1 MLKKC
6 KSIMNKS
13 NLILAGSGYLGES
26 IIAEYNIIKNT
37 FNIIELCRSIKN
49 NRPEVKT
56 IQIDFDKSADDM
68 SYVER
73 SVIVYMAPPD
83 TLSLKDERLNKFL
96 NNISNYEVKK
106 LIYISTSGVYG
117 NCNGNIVNEENK
129 LNPLTDRAKRRAD
142 AETQIQKFC
151 MRKNIGGIIFRVPG
165 IYGRNRLPIKRVK
178 ERDPLINIEES
189 RTTNLIHVGDLTR
202 LVIKA
207 LSLTNKKTEI
217 INVSD
222 GKAVK
227 TTRYYEIIYKALNM
241 KLPEYIS
248 YDQAIRM
255 YDEKRA
261 SFLKESRVLDV
272 TKMKQLF
279 PGCIKYKKLEDG
291 IKESL

>member
-1 MLKKC
+1 
-6 KSIMNKS
+6 MNKS

-26 IIAEYNIIKNT
+26 IIAKYKIIKNT
-37 FNIIELCRSIKN
+37 FNIIELCRSMKTHK
-49 NRPEVKT
+49 PGVKS
-56 IQIDFDKSADDM
+56 IQIDFDNITDDM
-68 SYVER
+68 KYIEG
-73 SVIVYMAPPD
+73 SVVVYMAPPD

-117 NCNGNIVNEENK
+117 ICNGNFVNEENK

>member
-1 MLKKC
+1 
-6 KSIMNKS
+6 MNKS

-49 NRPEVKT
+49 RRPEVKS
-56 IQIDFDKSADDM
+56 IQIDFDKSTDDM

-83 TLSLKDERLNKFL
+83 TLSLKDTRLNKFL
-96 NNISNYEVKK
+96 NNISNYKVKK

-129 LNPLTDRAKRRAD
+129 INPLTDRAKRRAD
-142 AETQIQKFC
+142 AEIQIQKFC
-151 MRKNIGGIIFRVPG
+151 MRKNISGIIFRVPG
-165 IYGRNRLPIKRVK
+165 IYGRNRLPVKRIK

-189 RTTNLIHVGDLTR
+189 RTTNLIHVSDLTR

-207 LSLTNKKTEI
+207 LNLTNKKTEI

-227 TTRYYEIIYKALNM
+227 TTRYYEIIYKALNI

-248 YDQAIRM
+248 YEQAISM

>member
-1 MLKKC
+1 MD
-6 KSIMNKS
+6 KS

-26 IIAEYNIIKNT
+26 IIAEYHIIKNS
-37 FNIIELCRSIKN
+37 FNIIELCRSIKSH
-49 NRPEVKT
+49 RPEVKT
-56 IQIDFDKSADDM
+56 IQMDFDKITNNM
-68 SYVER
+68 SYIDG

-83 TLSLKDERLNKFL
+83 TVDLKDTRLNKFL
-96 NNISNYEVKK
+96 NKIANYEIKK

-117 NCNGNIVNEENK
+117 NCSGNIVNEKNQ

-142 AETQIQKFC
+142 AETQIQEFC

-165 IYGRNRLPIKRVK
+165 IYGRNRLPIKRVL
-178 ERDPLINIEES
+178 ERDPLIKIEES
-189 RTTNLIHVGDLTR
+189 RTTNLIHVSDLTR

-207 LSLTNKKTEI
+207 LKLRNNKTEI

-227 TTRYYEIIYKALNM
+227 TTKYYEIIYKALKI

-248 YDQAIRM
+248 YEQAMNM

-261 SFLKESRVLDV
+261 SFLKESRILDV

-279 PGCIKYKKLEDG
+279 PDCIKYEELEDG

>member
-1 MLKKC
+1 
-6 KSIMNKS
+6 MNKS

-49 NRPEVKT
+49 RRPEVKT
-56 IQIDFDKSADDM
+56 IQIDFDKSTDDM

-83 TLSLKDERLNKFL
+83 TLSLKDTRLNKFL
-96 NNISNYEVKK
+96 NNISNYKVKK

-129 LNPLTDRAKRRAD
+129 INPLTDRAKRRAD
-142 AETQIQKFC
+142 AEIQIQKFC
-151 MRKNIGGIIFRVPG
+151 MRKNISGIIFRVPG
-165 IYGRNRLPIKRVK
+165 IYGRNRLPVKRIK

-189 RTTNLIHVGDLTR
+189 RTTNLIHVSDLTR

-207 LSLTNKKTEI
+207 LNLTNKKTEI

-227 TTRYYEIIYKALNM
+227 TTRYYEIIYKALNI

-248 YDQAIRM
+248 YEQAISM

>member
-1 MLKKC
+1 M
-6 KSIMNKS
+6 INKS

-37 FNIIELCRSIKN
+37 FNIIELCRSIKK
-49 NRPEVKT
+49 NRPEVST
-56 IQIDFDKSADDM
+56 RQIDFDKISNDM
-68 SYVER
+68 SYVEG
-73 SVIVYMAPPD
+73 SVIIYMAPPD
-83 TLSLKDERLNKFL
+83 TVNLKDTRLNKFL
-96 NNISNYEVKK
+96 NNIDNYKIKK

-117 NCNGNIVNEENK
+117 NCNGNIVNEENQLK
-129 LNPLTDRAKRRAD
+129 PLTDRAKRRVD

-165 IYGRNRLPIKRVK
+165 IYGRNRLPIKRIK
-178 ERDPLINIEES
+178 ERAPLIKIEES
-189 RTTNLIHVGDLTR
+189 RTTNLIHISDLTR

-207 LSLTNKKTEI
+207 LKLTNKKTEI

-222 GKAVK
+222 GQAVK
-227 TTRYYEIIYKALNM
+227 TTQYYEIIYNLLNI

-248 YDQAIRM
+248 YKQAM
-255 YDEKRA
+255 SLYDEKRA
-261 SFLKESRVLDV
+261 SFLKESRILDV

-279 PGCIKYKKLEDG
+279 PDCIKYENLEDG

>member
-1 MLKKC
+1 MLKQC

-49 NRPEVKT
+49 RRPEVKS
-56 IQIDFDKSADDM
+56 IQIDFDKSTDDM

-83 TLSLKDERLNKFL
+83 TLSLKDTRLNKFL
-96 NNISNYEVKK
+96 NNISNYKVKK

-129 LNPLTDRAKRRAD
+129 INPLTDRAKRRAD
-142 AETQIQKFC
+142 AEIQIQKFC
-151 MRKNIGGIIFRVPG
+151 MRKNISGIIFRVPG
-165 IYGRNRLPIKRVK
+165 IYGRNRLPVKRIK

-189 RTTNLIHVGDLTR
+189 RTTNLIHVSDLTR

-207 LSLTNKKTEI
+207 LNLTNKKTEI

-227 TTRYYEIIYKALNM
+227 TTRYYEIIYKALNI

-248 YDQAIRM
+248 YEQAISM

>member
-1 MLKKC
+1 
-6 KSIMNKS
+6 MNKS

-37 FNIIELCRSIKN
+37 FNIIELCRSIKK
-49 NRPEVKT
+49 NRPEVSTK
-56 IQIDFDKSADDM
+56 QIDFDKITNDM
-68 SYVER
+68 SYVEG

-83 TLSLKDERLNKFL
+83 TVNLKDTRLNKFL
-96 NNISNYEVKK
+96 NNIDNYKIKK

-117 NCNGNIVNEENK
+117 NCNGNIVNEENQLK
-129 LNPLTDRAKRRAD
+129 PLTDRAKRRVN

-151 MRKNIGGIIFRVPG
+151 MRKKIGGIIFRVPG
-165 IYGRNRLPIKRVK
+165 IYGRNRLPIKRIK
-178 ERDPLINIEES
+178 ERAPLIKIEES
-189 RTTNLIHVGDLTR
+189 RTTNLIHISDLTR

-207 LSLTNKKTEI
+207 LKLTNKKIEI

-222 GKAVK
+222 GQAVK
-227 TTRYYEIIYKALNM
+227 TTQYYEIIYNLLNI

-248 YDQAIRM
+248 YKQAM
-255 YDEKRA
+255 SLYDEKRA

-279 PGCIKYKKLEDG
+279 PDCIKYEKLEDG

>member
-1 MLKKC
+1 
-6 KSIMNKS
+6 MNKS

-49 NRPEVKT
+49 RRPEVKT
-56 IQIDFDKSADDM
+56 IQIDFDKSTNDM

-83 TLSLKDERLNKFL
+83 TLSLKDTRLNKFL
-96 NNISNYEVKK
+96 NNISNYKVKK

-129 LNPLTDRAKRRAD
+129 INPLTDRAKRRAD

-151 MRKNIGGIIFRVPG
+151 MRKNISGIIFRVPG
-165 IYGRNRLPIKRVK
+165 IYGRNRLPVKRIK

-189 RTTNLIHVGDLTR
+189 RTTNLIHVSDLTR

-207 LSLTNKKTEI
+207 LNLTNKKTEI

-227 TTRYYEIIYKALNM
+227 TTRYYEIIYKALNI

-248 YDQAIRM
+248 YEQAISM

>member
-1 MLKKC
+1 
-6 KSIMNKS
+6 MNKS

>member
-1 MLKKC
+1 MLKQC

-49 NRPEVKT
+49 RGPEVKT
-56 IQIDFDKSADDM
+56 IQIDFDKSTDDM

-83 TLSLKDERLNKFL
+83 TLSLKDTRLNKFL
-96 NNISNYEVKK
+96 NNISNYKVKK

-129 LNPLTDRAKRRAD
+129 INPLTDRAKRRAD
-142 AETQIQKFC
+142 AEIQIQKFC
-151 MRKNIGGIIFRVPG
+151 MRKNISGIIFRVPG
-165 IYGRNRLPIKRVK
+165 IYGRNRLPVKRIK

-189 RTTNLIHVGDLTR
+189 RTTNLIHVSDLTR

-207 LSLTNKKTEI
+207 LNLTNKKTEI

-227 TTRYYEIIYKALNM
+227 TTRYYEIIYKALNI

-248 YDQAIRM
+248 YEQAISM

>member
-1 MLKKC
+1 
-6 KSIMNKS
+6 MNKS

-56 IQIDFDKSADDM
+56 IQIDFDKSTDDM
-68 SYVER
+68 SYVEG

-83 TLSLKDERLNKFL
+83 TLNLKDTRLNKFL

-117 NCNGNIVNEENK
+117 DCKGNIVKEDNQ

-189 RTTNLIHVGDLTR
+189 RTTNLIHVSDLTR
-202 LVIKA
+202 LIIKA
-207 LSLTNKKTEI
+207 SKLTNKETEI

-222 GKAVK
+222 GNAVK
-227 TTRYYEIIYKALNM
+227 TTKYYEIIYKALNI

-248 YDQAIRM
+248 YEQAISI

-279 PGCIKYKKLEDG
+279 PNCIKYEKLEDG
-291 IKESL
+291 VEKSL

>member
-1 MLKKC
+1 
-6 KSIMNKS
+6 MN

-26 IIAEYNIIKNT
+26 IIAEYSNIKHT

-56 IQIDFDKSADDM
+56 IQIDFDKSTDNM
-68 SYVER
+68 SYVEG

-83 TLSLKDERLNKFL
+83 TLNLKDTRLNKFL
-96 NNISNYEVKK
+96 KNISNYEVKK

-117 NCNGNIVNEENK
+117 DCNGNIVKEDNQ

-142 AETQIQKFC
+142 AESQIKTYC
-151 MRKNIGGIIFRVPG
+151 KRNNIGGIIFRVPG
-165 IYGRNRLPIKRVK
+165 IYGRNRLPIKRVMD
-178 ERDPLINIEES
+178 RDPLIKIEES
-189 RTTNLIHVGDLTR
+189 RTTNLIHISDLTR

-207 LSLTNKKTEI
+207 FELSNKETEI

-222 GKAVK
+222 GKAIK
-227 TTRYYEIIYKALNM
+227 TTKYYEIIYKALNI

-248 YDQAIRM
+248 YEQAMSM

-261 SFLKESRVLDV
+261 SFLKESRILDI
-272 TKMKQLF
+272 TKMKELF
-279 PGCIKYKKLEDG
+279 PDCIKYEKIEDG
-291 IKESL
+291 IEKSL

>member
-1 MLKKC
+1 
-6 KSIMNKS
+6 MNKS

-49 NRPEVKT
+49 NTPEVKT

>member
-1 MLKKC
+1 
-6 KSIMNKS
+6 MNKS

-37 FNIIELCRSIKN
+37 FDIIELCRSIKN

-56 IQIDFDKSADDM
+56 IQIDFDKITNDM
-68 SYVER
+68 GYVEG
-73 SVIVYMAPPD
+73 SVILYMAPPD
-83 TLSLKDERLNKFL
+83 TVNLKDTRLSKFL
-96 NNISNYEVKK
+96 NNISNYEIKK

-117 NCNGNIVNEENK
+117 DCNGNIVNEKNQ

-142 AETQIQKFC
+142 AETQIQNFC

-178 ERDPLINIEES
+178 ERDPLIKIEES
-189 RTTNLIHVGDLTR
+189 RTTNLIHVSDLTR
-202 LVIKA
+202 LIIKA
-207 LSLTNKKTEI
+207 VELTNNETEI

-227 TTRYYEIIYKALNM
+227 TTKYYEIIYKSLNI

-248 YDQAIRM
+248 YEQAISM
-255 YDEKRA
+255 YDQKRA

-272 TKMKQLF
+272 SKMKQLF
-279 PGCIKYKKLEDG
+279 PDCIKYENLEDG

>member
-1 MLKKC
+1 
-6 KSIMNKS
+6 MNKS

-56 IQIDFDKSADDM
+56 IQIDFDKSTDNM
-68 SYVER
+68 SYVEG

-83 TLSLKDERLNKFL
+83 TLNLKDTRLNKFL
-96 NNISNYEVKK
+96 KNISNYEVKK

-117 NCNGNIVNEENK
+117 DCNGNIVKEDNQ

-165 IYGRNRLPIKRVK
+165 IYGRNRLPIKRIK
-178 ERDPLINIEES
+178 ERAPLIKIEES
-189 RTTNLIHVGDLTR
+189 RTTNLIHISDLTR

-207 LSLTNKKTEI
+207 LKLTNKKTEI

-222 GKAVK
+222 GQAVK
-227 TTRYYEIIYKALNM
+227 TTQYYEIIYNLLNI

-248 YDQAIRM
+248 YKQAM
-255 YDEKRA
+255 SLYDEKRA
-261 SFLKESRVLDV
+261 SFLKESRILDV

-279 PGCIKYKKLEDG
+279 PDCIKYENLEDG

>member
-1 MLKKC
+1 
-6 KSIMNKS
+6 MNKS

-49 NRPEVKT
+49 RAPEVKT
-56 IQIDFDKSADDM
+56 IQIDFDKSTDDM

-83 TLSLKDERLNKFL
+83 TLSLKDTRLNKFL
-96 NNISNYEVKK
+96 NNISNYKVKK

-129 LNPLTDRAKRRAD
+129 INPLTDRAKRRAD
-142 AETQIQKFC
+142 AEIQIQKFC
-151 MRKNIGGIIFRVPG
+151 MRKNISGIIFRVPG
-165 IYGRNRLPIKRVK
+165 IYGRKRLPVKRIK

-189 RTTNLIHVGDLTR
+189 RTTNLIHVSDLTR

-207 LSLTNKKTEI
+207 LNLTNKKTEI

-227 TTRYYEIIYKALNM
+227 TTRYYEIIYKALNI

-248 YDQAIRM
+248 YEQAISM

>member
-1 MLKKC
+1 MLD
-6 KSIMNKS
+6 SIVSKRV
-13 NLILAGSGYLGES
+13 LVRFD
-26 IIAEYNIIKNT
+26 
-37 FNIIELCRSIKN
+37 FNV
-49 NRPEVKT
+49 P
-56 IQIDFDKSADDM
+56 M
-68 SYVER
+68 S
-73 SVIVYMAPPD
+73 
-83 TLSLKDERLNKFL
+83 
-96 NNISNYEVKK
+96 
-106 LIYISTSGVYG
+106 
-117 NCNGNIVNEENK
+117 NGNIVNEENK
-129 LNPLTDRAKRRAD
+129 INPLTDRAKRRAD
-142 AETQIQKFC
+142 AEIQIQKFC
-151 MRKNIGGIIFRVPG
+151 MRKNISGIIFRVPG
-165 IYGRNRLPIKRVK
+165 IYGRNRLPVKRIK

-189 RTTNLIHVGDLTR
+189 RTTNLIHVSDLTR

-207 LSLTNKKTEI
+207 LNLTNKKTEI

-227 TTRYYEIIYKALNM
+227 TTRYYEIIYKALNI

-248 YDQAIRM
+248 YEQAISM

>member
-1 MLKKC
+1 
-6 KSIMNKS
+6 MNKS

-26 IIAEYNIIKNT
+26 IISEYNIIKNT
-37 FNIIELCRSIKN
+37 FDIIELCRSIKN

-56 IQIDFDKSADDM
+56 IQIDFDKITNDM
-68 SYVER
+68 SYVEG

-83 TLSLKDERLNKFL
+83 TVNLKDTRLSKFL
-96 NNISNYEVKK
+96 NNISNYEIKK

-117 NCNGNIVNEENK
+117 DCNGNIVNEKNQ

-142 AETQIQKFC
+142 AETQIQNFC

-178 ERDPLINIEES
+178 ERDPLIKIEES
-189 RTTNLIHVGDLTR
+189 RTTNLIHVSDLTR
-202 LVIKA
+202 LIIKA
-207 LSLTNKKTEI
+207 VELTNNETEI

-227 TTRYYEIIYKALNM
+227 TTKYYEIIYKSLNI

-248 YDQAIRM
+248 YEQAISM
-255 YDEKRA
+255 YDQKRA

-272 TKMKQLF
+272 SKMKQLF
-279 PGCIKYKKLEDG
+279 PDCIKYENLEDG

>member
-1 MLKKC
+1 MK
-6 KSIMNKS
+6 KS

-26 IIAEYNIIKNT
+26 IIAECNAIKNI

-49 NRPEVKT
+49 NRPEVRT
-56 IQIDFDKSADDM
+56 IQIDFDKIVSDM
-68 SYVER
+68 SYVED

-83 TLSLKDERLNKFL
+83 AVSLKDTRLTKFL
-96 NNISNYEVKK
+96 NNIRNYKIKK
-106 LIYISTSGVYG
+106 IIYISTSGVYG
-117 NCNGNIVNEENK
+117 NCNGNIVNEKNQ

-151 MRKNIGGIIFRVPG
+151 IRKNIGGIIFRVPG

-178 ERDPLINIEES
+178 ERDPLIKIGES
-189 RTTNLIHVGDLTR
+189 RTTNLIHVSDLTR

-207 LSLTNKKTEI
+207 IELTNKETEI

-227 TTRYYEIIYKALNM
+227 TTQYYEIIYKALNI
-241 KLPEYIS
+241 KPPEYIS
-248 YDQAIRM
+248 YEQAMSM

-279 PGCIKYKKLEDG
+279 PGCIKYEKLEDG

>member
-1 MLKKC
+1 
-6 KSIMNKS
+6 MNKG

-56 IQIDFDKSADDM
+56 IQIDFDKSTDNM
-68 SYVER
+68 SYVEG

-83 TLSLKDERLNKFL
+83 TLNLKDTRLNKFL
-96 NNISNYEVKK
+96 KNISNYEVKK

-117 NCNGNIVNEENK
+117 DCNGNIVKEDNQ

-178 ERDPLINIEES
+178 ERDPLIKIDES
-189 RTTNLIHVGDLTR
+189 RTTNLIHVSDLTR

-207 LSLTNKKTEI
+207 LTLTNKETEI
-217 INVSD
+217 VNVSD
-222 GKAVK
+222 GKAV
-227 TTRYYEIIYKALNM
+227 TTTKYYEIIYKALNI

-248 YDQAIRM
+248 YEQAMSM

-261 SFLKESRVLDV
+261 SFLKESRVMDV

-279 PGCIKYKKLEDG
+279 PDCIKYEKLEDG

>member
-1 MLKKC
+1 
-6 KSIMNKS
+6 MNKS

-49 NRPEVKT
+49 RGPEVKT
-56 IQIDFDKSADDM
+56 IQIDFDKSTDDM

-83 TLSLKDERLNKFL
+83 TLSLKDTRLNKFL
-96 NNISNYEVKK
+96 NNISNYKVKK

-129 LNPLTDRAKRRAD
+129 INPLTDRAKRRAD
-142 AETQIQKFC
+142 AEIQIQKFC
-151 MRKNIGGIIFRVPG
+151 MRKNISGIIFRVPG
-165 IYGRNRLPIKRVK
+165 IYGRNRLPVKRIK

-189 RTTNLIHVGDLTR
+189 RTTNLIHVSDLTR

-207 LSLTNKKTEI
+207 LNLTNKKTEI

-227 TTRYYEIIYKALNM
+227 TTRYYEIIYKALNI

-248 YDQAIRM
+248 YEQAISM

>member
-1 MLKKC
+1 MLKQC

-49 NRPEVKT
+49 RRPEVKT
-56 IQIDFDKSADDM
+56 IQIDFDKSTDDM

-83 TLSLKDERLNKFL
+83 TLSLKDTRLNKFL
-96 NNISNYEVKK
+96 NNISNYKVKK

-129 LNPLTDRAKRRAD
+129 INPLTDRAKRRAD
-142 AETQIQKFC
+142 AEIQIQKFC
-151 MRKNIGGIIFRVPG
+151 MRKNISGIIFRVPG
-165 IYGRNRLPIKRVK
+165 IYGRNRLPVKRIK

-189 RTTNLIHVGDLTR
+189 RTTNLIHVSDLTR

-207 LSLTNKKTEI
+207 LNLTNKKTEI

-227 TTRYYEIIYKALNM
+227 TTRYYEIIYKALNI

-248 YDQAIRM
+248 YEQAISM

>member
-1 MLKKC
+1 
-6 KSIMNKS
+6 MNKS

-37 FNIIELCRSIKN
+37 FNIIELCRSIKK
-49 NRPEVKT
+49 NRPEVSTK
-56 IQIDFDKSADDM
+56 QIDFDKITNDM
-68 SYVER
+68 SYVES

-83 TLSLKDERLNKFL
+83 TVNLKDTRLNKFL
-96 NNISNYEVKK
+96 DNISNYKIKK

-117 NCNGNIVNEENK
+117 NCNGNIVNEENQLK
-129 LNPLTDRAKRRAD
+129 PLTDRAKRRVN

-151 MRKNIGGIIFRVPG
+151 MRKKIGGIIFRVPG
-165 IYGRNRLPIKRVK
+165 IYGRNRLPIKRIK
-178 ERDPLINIEES
+178 ERAPLIKTEES
-189 RTTNLIHVGDLTR
+189 RITNLIHISDLTR

-207 LSLTNKKTEI
+207 LKLTNKKTEI

-222 GKAVK
+222 GQAVK
-227 TTRYYEIIYKALNM
+227 TTQYYEIIYNLLNI

-248 YDQAIRM
+248 YKQAM
-255 YDEKRA
+255 SLYDEKRA
-261 SFLKESRVLDV
+261 SFLKESRILDV

-279 PGCIKYKKLEDG
+279 PDCIKYENLEDG

>member
-1 MLKKC
+1 M
-6 KSIMNKS
+6 INKS

-37 FNIIELCRSIKN
+37 FNIIELCRSIKK
-49 NRPEVKT
+49 NRPEVST
-56 IQIDFDKSADDM
+56 RQIDFDKISNDM
-68 SYVER
+68 SYVEG
-73 SVIVYMAPPD
+73 SVIIYMAPPD
-83 TLSLKDERLNKFL
+83 TVNLKDTRLNKFL
-96 NNISNYEVKK
+96 DNISNYKIKK

-117 NCNGNIVNEENK
+117 NCNGNIVNEENQLK
-129 LNPLTDRAKRRAD
+129 PLTDRAKRRVN

-178 ERDPLINIEES
+178 ERDPLIKIEES
-189 RTTNLIHVGDLTR
+189 RTTNLIHVSDLTR

-207 LSLTNKKTEI
+207 LKLTNKKTEI

-222 GKAVK
+222 GQAVK
-227 TTRYYEIIYKALNM
+227 TTQYYEIIYNLLNI

-248 YDQAIRM
+248 YEQAMSM

-279 PGCIKYKKLEDG
+279 PDCIKYEKLEDG